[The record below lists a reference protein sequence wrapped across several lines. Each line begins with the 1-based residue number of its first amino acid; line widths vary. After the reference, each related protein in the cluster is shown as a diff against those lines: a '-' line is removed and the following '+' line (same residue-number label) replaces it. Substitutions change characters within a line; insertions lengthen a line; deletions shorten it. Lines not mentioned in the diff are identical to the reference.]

1 MSTPP
6 VIIAVSGG
14 ADSLLSLTLLA
25 ESGTPVSAVHGLFLP
40 KHDASRIQALERI
53 CTNLGVPLA
62 VLDLAAE
69 FSAGIIAP
77 FVRAYLAG
85 LTPNPCCHCNPG
97 VKFGLLFQRSMA
109 LLSPNVSPNQ
119 SPAPPPV
126 MATGH
131 YAGLT
136 DHPRWGRMLIR
147 PLDPHKD
154 QTYFLALLP
163 KAALERARF
172 PLAGVRK
179 RDVPA
184 LLRQRGLEPPV
195 PEESQEICFIPDNDY
210 RGFVQRAARELDLEL
225 PGPGPVLDASG
236 RQFGMHQGLWRYT
249 QGQRRGLGI
258 AHHEPLYVLGKDIAR
273 NALLVGGKGDFGPQ
287 RCLLPEPNCF
297 APPQQWPRDV
307 LAQTRYRQHARPA
320 RIELTNQG
328 MLVVFP
334 GQEPDTPPAP
344 GQLCAVYTLDGLL
357 LAGGIIA
364 PSLEAEA

>member
-25 ESGTPVSAVHGLFLP
+25 ESGTPVHAVHGLFLP
-40 KHDASRIQALERI
+40 SRDAGRIQALERI
-53 CTNLGVPLA
+53 CASLGVPLA
-62 VLDLAAE
+62 VLDLTAA
-69 FSAGIIAP
+69 FSTAIIAP

-97 VKFGLLFQRSMA
+97 VKFGLLLERATA
-109 LLSPNVSPNQ
+109 LLPPDPHLSS
-119 SPAPPPV
+119 PPV
-126 MATGH
+126 LATGH
-131 YAGLT
+131 YAALT
-136 DHPRWGRMLIR
+136 DHPSWGRMLTR

-163 KAALERARF
+163 KAALERVHF

-179 RDVPA
+179 RDVPV
-184 LLRQRGLEPPV
+184 LLRQRGLVPPV

-210 RGFVQRAARELDLEL
+210 RGFVLRAARELGLEL
-225 PGPGPVLDASG
+225 PGPGPVLDTSG
-236 RQFGMHQGLWRYT
+236 RRLGTHQGLWRHT

-258 AHHEPLYVLGKDIAR
+258 AHHEPLYVLAKDVAR

-297 APPQQWPRDV
+297 APPEQWPEDV
-307 LAQTRYRQHARPA
+307 LAQTRYRQQPRPA
-320 RIELTNQG
+320 RIELTDQG
-328 MLVVFP
+328 LFVDFP
-334 GQEPDTPPAP
+334 GHEPDTPPAP
-344 GQLCAVYTLDGLL
+344 GQLCAVYTRDGLL

-364 PSLEAEA
+364 PSPGAEV

>member
-1 MSTPP
+1 MSTPA

-25 ESGTPVSAVHGLFLP
+25 ESGMPVHAVHGLFLP
-40 KHDASRIQALERI
+40 NQDAGRLQALERI
-53 CTNLGVPLA
+53 CASLGVPLA
-62 VLDLAAE
+62 VLDLAEE
-69 FSAGIIAP
+69 FSAAIIAP

-97 VKFGLLFQRSMA
+97 VKFGLLFQRAMA
-109 LLSPNVSPNQ
+109 LLPPGQ
-119 SPAPPPV
+119 APCSPPV
-126 MATGH
+126 FATGH
-131 YAGLT
+131 YAALT
-136 DHPRWGRMLIR
+136 DHPHWGRMLTR

-179 RDVPA
+179 RDVPD

-210 RGFVQRAARELDLEL
+210 RGFVQRAAADRDLALNLEL
-225 PGPGPVLDASG
+225 PGPGPVLDSAG
-236 RQFGMHQGLWRYT
+236 RQLGMHQGLWRYT

-273 NALLVGGKGDFGPQ
+273 NALLVGGKGDFAPQ
-287 RCLLPEPNCF
+287 RCLLPEPNFF
-297 APPQQWPRDV
+297 APPEQWPGDV
-307 LAQTRYRQHARPA
+307 LAQTRYRQRARPA
-320 RIELTNQG
+320 RIELTDQG
-328 MLVVFP
+328 LLVDFP
-334 GQEPDTPPAP
+334 DQEPDTPPAP
-344 GQLCAVYTLDGLL
+344 GQLCAVYTPDSLL

-364 PSLEAEA
+364 PNLGAEA